1 MGIFKNIFTWWEGVG
16 FGTWLTTQTRGIA
29 VGEDERGNVYYEAKR
44 AENGRKRRWVLYS
57 GSNDTSRIPPDW
69 HSWIHGT
76 IDDVPDKALPAPRI
90 WEKAPTANLTGTDA
104 AYLPAGALGSGSKRA
119 AASGDYTAWSPDDA

>member
-76 IDDVPDKALPAPRI
+76 IDDVPDKALPAARI

-119 AASGDYTAWSPDDA
+119 SASGDYTAWSPDDA